1 MHYLRFSSI
10 LTLDSKPYVEGSC
23 ISDPCWFV
31 FPPHQVR
38 YILILVLLGMRSP
51 ARQGKKSSS
60 TILLPTPVSDP
71 FFLFFRSFVLLW
83 VIASNIVAKNIVA
96 TTQTHAP
103 VTVMCDPK
111 AVRDTWVT
119 FSINLAD

>member
-1 MHYLRFSSI
+1 MHYLRFSFI
-10 LTLDSKPYVEGSC
+10 LTFDSQPYVEGSC
-23 ISDPCWFV
+23 ISNPCWFI
-31 FPPHQVR
+31 FPPEQVR
-38 YILILVLLGMRSP
+38 YILILVLLGTRSP
-51 ARQGKKSSS
+51 VRLGKKSSS
-60 TILLPTPVSDP
+60 MILLPTPVDP
-71 FFLFFRSFVLLW
+71 FCLFFRSFVLLW

-119 FSINLAD
+119 SSIKPAD